1 MRDIKLTFDNRGLF
15 LAQYPKPKDFKSEVI
30 SAIKE
35 RSPLPRV
42 NESLK
47 DSEDVLRIFPEL
59 VGLSDFFIDGAPRRL
74 DIRINRE
81 AGVINVKGNQEDGA
95 DISMTSSVNYANNS
109 GTYESFDGRDLESIK
124 FIVTK
129 QNVANATTFFVTN
142 MDVSDVDE
150 NGAIT
155 ELSFDGLTSNFA
167 QSVFGGNKPTLE
179 GVNADYMTGSR
190 PIIWGDNRV
199 DMIGLDPTPI
209 DFEIPEPYEGEY
221 YIQPEED
228 VLVKL
233 DVVKNTTTENI
244 EGLEL
249 TVDRIDSFMGFNV
262 TSTVE
267 DDYTGVSE
275 LRNYLIINDYGR
287 FKINGLYVQN
297 NETQEWLFFDVEA
310 SGSIIKSNGI
320 TWFNINISLS
330 TKVLPFFEG
339 DKIFITFDTTEEYDG
354 TPQLNTINVTTNS
367 FEIDGYE
374 IINGGEGYAVKSFG
388 KVSVSEGFK
397 IGIVHEIL
405 TDGTWSIPQEEIV
418 EGFFY
423 SIIFNSGEISFSGL
437 FKREGDRFRSVE
449 RVESDLI
456 FSAINVFEQPIMGA
470 GKNEGSE
477 PAYITDSAVSRFSRI
492 RRPDSFL
499 LEKVILTRSNNT
511 SIGVKNEFASDI
523 YVDNFNHKIYTIDS
537 GIAMQLAT
545 NPSDCL
551 QCVRGIAQSIDFSQV
566 AMSELESGEKLIH
579 DALAVTAQD
588 SGSTNYD
595 LIIVKELVS
604 E

>member
-109 GTYESFDGRDLESIK
+109 GTYESFDGRDLENVK
-124 FIVTK
+124 LVVTK
-129 QNVANATTFFVTN
+129 QNVANATTFFITN
-142 MDVSDVDE
+142 MDVSGVDE

-155 ELSFDGLTSNFA
+155 ELSFDGLEPNFA
-167 QSVFGGNKPTLE
+167 QSTLGGNKPPLS
-179 GVNADYMTGSR
+179 GVSADYMTGSN
-190 PIIWGDNRV
+190 PIIWGGDRA
-199 DMIGLDPTPI
+199 DIIGLEPTPI

-233 DVVKNTTTENI
+233 DVVKNTSTENI

-249 TVDRIDSFMGFNV
+249 TVDKIGSGMGFTV
-262 TSTVE
+262 TSKID
-267 DDYTGVSE
+267 DDYTGV
-275 LRNYLIINDYGR
+275 IINDFSR
-287 FKINGLYVQN
+287 FNINGLYVKN
-297 NETQEWLFFDVEA
+297 GETQEWSMFDVKA
-310 SGSIIKSNGI
+310 GATINLKDGI
-320 TWFNINISLS
+320 TVFNISLS

-339 DKIFITFDTTEEYDG
+339 DKIFITFDTTEGYDG

-397 IGIVHEIL
+397 IGIVYEIL

-437 FKREGDRFRSVE
+437 FKRESGRFRSIE

-456 FSAINVFEQPIMGA
+456 FSAINVFEQPIMSA

-477 PAYITDSAVSRFSRI
+477 TAYITDSAVSRSSRI
-492 RRPDSFL
+492 VRPGSFL

-511 SIGVKNEFASDI
+511 SVGVKNEFASDI

>member
-15 LAQYPKPKDFKSEVI
+15 LAQYSKPKDFKSDVI

-35 RSPLPRV
+35 RSPLPRI

-47 DSEDVLRIFPEL
+47 DSEDVLRTFPEL
-59 VGLSDFFIDGAPRRL
+59 VGLSDFFVEGAPRRL

-81 AGVINVKGNQEDGA
+81 VGVINVKGNQEDGA
-95 DISMTSSVNYANNS
+95 DITMTSSVNYANNS
-109 GTYESFDGRDLESIK
+109 GTYESFDGRDLESVK

-249 TVDRIDSFMGFNV
+249 TVDRIDSGMGFNV
-262 TSTVE
+262 ISTVE
-267 DDYTGVSE
+267 DDYTGV
-275 LRNYLIINDYGR
+275 IINDFGR

-310 SGSIIKSNGI
+310 SVAISIKYGI
-320 TWFNINISLS
+320 TLFNISLS

-354 TPQLNTINVTTNS
+354 TPQLNAINVTTSS
-367 FEIDGYE
+367 FEINSYE
-374 IINGGEGYAVKSFG
+374 IINGGEGYATDVSFG
-388 KVSVSEGFK
+388 KVSVSDGVK
-397 IGIVHEIL
+397 IGIVYEIL
-405 TDGTWSIPQEEIV
+405 TGGTWSIPQEEIV

-423 SIIFNSGEISFSGL
+423 SIIFDSGEISFSEL

-511 SIGVKNEFASDI
+511 SIGVKNEFASNI
-523 YVDNFNHKIYTIDS
+523 YVDNFNGKIYTIDS
-537 GIAMQLAT
+537 GVAMQLAA

-551 QCVRGIAQSIDFSQV
+551 QCTRGIAQNIDFSQS
-566 AMSELESGEKLIH
+566 AISELESGEKLIN
-579 DALAVTAQD
+579 DALTVTAQD
-588 SGSTNYD
+588 SGATNYD
-595 LIIVKELVS
+595 LIIIKEVVL